1 MCGAILQFQT
11 YESVKELL
19 EYESVEKQPQVK
31 DRSQF
36 LKRFCESF
44 DSRHPLS
51 VETFRTGDVLFQ
63 SSRQQEETAVSG

>member
-31 DRSQF
+31 
-36 LKRFCESF
+36 ESF